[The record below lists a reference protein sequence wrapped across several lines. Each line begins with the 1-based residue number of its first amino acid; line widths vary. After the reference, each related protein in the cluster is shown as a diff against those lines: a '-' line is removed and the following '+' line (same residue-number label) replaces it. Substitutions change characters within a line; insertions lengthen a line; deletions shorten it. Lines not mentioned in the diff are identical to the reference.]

1 MGELSSET
9 FTYYRVIS
17 GYIVDGGCR
26 DDDFSLKIGFRVWCG
41 YR

>member
-9 FTYYRVIS
+9 FTYRGER

-26 DDDFSLKIGFRVWCG
+26 DSSFI
-41 YR
+41 